1 MLLNAIQATHMK
13 AKNDCFQQSV
23 LKILEVFVMS
33 SVAIPAVNQLR
44 TELGDFSS
52 IICFRAIVTGT
63 EDALGEKAAA
73 IALMAAGRSRGKQLA
88 EQLGLTG
95 MGINSEKI
103 VPLLQSALGKDGT
116 RLCIIDKVIEDGE
129 KILVYCRET
138 ICSAGEP
145 QGSTRQLTFTLGA
158 IQGVMEQVTGKRL
171 RGKQVES
178 VLRGGS
184 FDVIELEVLG

>member
-1 MLLNAIQATHMK
+1 
-13 AKNDCFQQSV
+13 
-23 LKILEVFVMS
+23 MS
-33 SVAIPAVNQLR
+33 SVAIPAANQLR

-73 IALMAAGRSRGKQLA
+73 IALIAAGRNRGKQLA
-88 EQLGLTG
+88 EQLGLKG
-95 MGINSEKI
+95 MGINNPEKI
-103 VPLLQSALGKDGT
+103 VSLLQAALGKEGT
-116 RLCIIDKVIEDGE
+116 RLCIIEKVASDGE
-129 KILVYCRET
+129 TIWVYCRET
-138 ICSAGEP
+138 ICSAGEL

-178 VLRGGS
+178 VLRGSS
-184 FDVIELEVLG
+184 FDVIELQVLG